1 MLIEMPALPLTIN
14 ERQRRFVMGVL
25 RGDSPSK
32 AAACAGYSE
41 HSARQQASRLL
52 QRDDIVEVI
61 QTASELQKEQNH
73 V

>member
-1 MLIEMPALPLTIN
+1 MLIEMPDLPLTIN
-14 ERQRRFVMGVL
+14 ERQRRFVMGIL
-25 RGDSPSK
+25 KGNSPTR
-32 AAACAGYSE
+32 AAACAGYSR

-61 QTASELQKEQNH
+61 QSATDLQKEQNH